1 MKTRLHTMSR
11 LVLTG
16 LLLLTITSASAQYSN
31 GDTSDPLDGYSTY
44 DEYDESGNA
53 YTNYYQ
59 EDMYDYFWAL
69 RIRRFYRPAFGYG
82 YYDSFYTNM
91 YWYNY
96 DPFTYGASP
105 YTGWGWSGFYNP
117 WYRPWGYD
125 MWGWNSWGPGPGM
138 GWGYQPYPYG
148 GWGYGQGH
156 WNGYGNTYVQN
167 SGAYYGHRG
176 GSNQSAGNS
185 YMSSPAS
192 NTKPI
197 PSRRVNDSN
206 RMDDYKPVRKP
217 SPEPQRIGTL
227 PDRTRP
233 VIAPVQRPVQYSPH
247 AVPRREAPARTPQS
261 PQPIRIHNSNP
272 SRHTPRPP
280 REPVQNYSTPRQ
292 TAPRQTAPRNAAP
305 PRSVPSPQRGIVTKQ
320 LN

>member
-16 LLLLTITSASAQYSN
+16 LLLLTITSSSAQYNN
-31 GDTSDPLDGYSTY
+31 GDTPDPLDGYSTY
-44 DEYDESGNA
+44 DQHAESGNT
-53 YTNYYQ
+53 YIDEEYS
-59 EDMYDYFWAL
+59 YFYAS
-69 RIRRFYRPAFGYG
+69 RISRFYRPIFGFG
-82 YYDSFYTNM
+82 YYDSFYTNV

-96 DPFTYGASP
+96 DPFTYGASI
-105 YTGWGWSGFYNP
+105 YTSWGWGGFYNP

-125 MWGWNSWGPGPGM
+125 MWGWNWGWNSWGQGPGM
-138 GWGYQPYPYG
+138 GWVYQPHSYG
-148 GWGYGQGH
+148 GWGYGQGN
-156 WNGYGNTYVQN
+156 WNGYGNTCVQN

-176 GSNQSAGNS
+176 GSNQSAGNPR
-185 YMSSPAS
+185 MSAPATS
-192 NTKPI
+192 TKPV
-197 PSRRVNDSN
+197 PSRLVNDSN

-217 SPEPQRIGTL
+217 SPEPQRIGTA

-233 VIAPVQRPVQYSPH
+233 VITPAPRPVQYSPH
-247 AVPRREAPARTPQS
+247 AVPRYEAPTRTPQS

-272 SRHTPRPP
+272 SRHTPRPQ

-305 PRSVPSPQRGIVTKQ
+305 PRSVPSPQRGTVIKQ